1 MNGQRALVRAVNGTE
16 PTEKDNA
23 AEAIDRLLHEVQAA
37 RRDLRLTGFC
47 LKQSE
52 AVRRIDRAKASLA
65 DLMQPRNP
73 QRKPTP

>member
-1 MNGQRALVRAVNGTE
+1 MNGQRARVRAANGTE

>member
-37 RRDLRLTGFC
+37 RRDLRVTDFC

-52 AVRRIDRAKASLA
+52 AVRRIDRAQASLA
-65 DLMQPRNP
+65 DLIQF
-73 QRKPTP
+73 RK